1 MSVLLTRLI
10 RGGAP
15 NMALRGS
22 TLFLR
27 FALSFYIV
35 SQLGLASAGVYGLA
49 IGAIGIVPATVGWGL
64 NYFVS
69 REVVGHTPATA
80 APLIRDRLIIT
91 FASLLAGTLIA
102 VPVLIWQTGEITQTQ
117 VLILIL
123 LWLET
128 LALDIYMP
136 MIGLE
141 LALFANVLVF
151 VRSALWIPIVV
162 GIGFAV
168 PALKTLD
175 MIFIGWILSHLLA
188 IGMLFVYLRR
198 WPMKAGLREEKK
210 LSVLV
215 NRARRAWYIYF
226 SDLGIVGLGYADRF
240 ILNALLG
247 LVATGIYSFYFSITN
262 ALQTLISTAV
272 VQLALPRMVRAFRGG
287 DPAEWQAE
295 LRRQMIKTL
304 TFAAVF
310 SVGIFLATEMI
321 FYFAPPGRF
330 PVFRVLLAIML
341 LAATIRSGSD
351 LLNVSITSM
360 GRDRMYAVNNVAGVI
375 VAIAFGTGFMYFF
388 GLIGAGLSAAATA
401 STLFIVRLVYLR
413 HVLSKM
419 KQSDLSPDPHMA
431 TANDPE
437 TGMPQR

>member
-128 LALDIYMP
+128 VALDIYMP

-162 GIGFAV
+162 AIGFAV

-188 IGMLFVYLRR
+188 IAMLFVYLRR

-287 DPAEWQAE
+287 NPAEWQAE

-310 SVGIFLATEMI
+310 SVGIFLATELI

-413 HVLSKM
+413 HVLRKM
-419 KQSDLSPDPHMA
+419 KQPDPAPGPRME
-431 TANDPE
+431 TANDPA
-437 TGMPQR
+437 TGIPQR

>member
-1 MSVLLTRLI
+1 MSVILTRLI

-15 NMALRGS
+15 NMVLRGS

-69 REVVGHTPATA
+69 REVVGHTPDTA

-91 FASLLAGTLIA
+91 FLSLLTGTLIA

-128 LALDIYMP
+128 IALDLYMP

-141 LALFANVLVF
+141 LALFANVLIF

-162 GIGFAV
+162 AIGFAV
-168 PALKTLD
+168 PALQTLD

-188 IGMLFVYLRR
+188 IAMLVIYLRR
-198 WPMKAGLREEKK
+198 WPVKAGLREGKK
-210 LSVLV
+210 LNVLIR
-215 NRARRAWYIYF
+215 RARTSWYIYF

-287 DPAEWQAE
+287 NPDVWQAE
-295 LRRQMIKTL
+295 LRQQMIKTL
-304 TFAAVF
+304 SFAGVLSLA
-310 SVGIFLATEMI
+310 IFGATEII
-321 FYFAPPGRF
+321 FRVAPQGHF
-330 PVFRVLLAIML
+330 PVYRMLLAIML

-360 GRDRMYAVNNVAGVI
+360 GRDRAYATTNVVGV
-375 VAIAFGTGFMYFF
+375 VLAVCFGAGFMWLF
-388 GLIGAGLSAAATA
+388 GLIGAGISAVATA
-401 STLFIVRLVYLR
+401 STLFVIRFVYLR
-413 HVLSKM
+413 HITAILRA
-419 KQSDLSPDPHMA
+419 HRAGAA
-431 TANDPE
+431 TDGTP
-437 TGMPQR
+437 

>member
-287 DPAEWQAE
+287 NPAEWQAE

-310 SVGIFLATEMI
+310 SVGIFLATELI

-413 HVLSKM
+413 HVLRKM
-419 KQSDLSPDPHMA
+419 KQPDPAPGPQMEP
-431 TANDPE
+431 ANDPA

>member
-162 GIGFAV
+162 GIGFAI

-188 IGMLFVYLRR
+188 IAMLFVYLRR
-198 WPMKAGLREEKK
+198 WPMKAGLREQKK

-287 DPAEWQAE
+287 DPVEWQAE

-310 SVGIFLATEMI
+310 SVGIFLATELI

-401 STLFIVRLVYLR
+401 STLFIVRLLYLR
-413 HVLSKM
+413 HVLAKM
-419 KQSDLSPDPHMA
+419 KQHEPVPA
-431 TANDPE
+431 VG
-437 TGMPQR
+437 TGSVTEMPRP

>member
-69 REVVGHTPATA
+69 REVVGHTPDTA

-91 FASLLAGTLIA
+91 FLSLLAGTLIA

-128 LALDIYMP
+128 VALDIYMP

-162 GIGFAV
+162 AIGFAV

-188 IGMLFVYLRR
+188 IAMLFVYLRR
-198 WPMKAGLREEKK
+198 WPMKAGLREQKK

-287 DPAEWQAE
+287 DPVEWQAE

-310 SVGIFLATEMI
+310 SVGIFLATELI

-413 HVLSKM
+413 HVLQKM
-419 KQSDLSPDPHMA
+419 KQ
-431 TANDPE
+431 PE
-437 TGMPQR
+437 PVSHAGGGSVTEMPQR

>member
-162 GIGFAV
+162 GIGFAI

-287 DPAEWQAE
+287 NPAEWQAE

-310 SVGIFLATEMI
+310 SVGIFLATELI

-401 STLFIVRLVYLR
+401 STLFIVRLLYLR
-413 HVLSKM
+413 HVLAKM
-419 KQSDLSPDPHMA
+419 KQ
-431 TANDPE
+431 PE
-437 TGMPQR
+437 PVPAAGTGSVTEMPRP

>member
-102 VPVLIWQTGEITQTQ
+102 VPVLVWQTGEITQTQ

-128 LALDIYMP
+128 VALDIYMP

-162 GIGFAV
+162 AIGFAV

-188 IGMLFVYLRR
+188 LGMLFVYLRR

-287 DPAEWQAE
+287 DPVEWQAE

-310 SVGIFLATEMI
+310 SVGIFLATELI
-321 FYFAPPGRF
+321 FHFAPAGRF
-330 PVFRVLLAIML
+330 PVFRMLLAIML

-401 STLFIVRLVYLR
+401 STLFIVRLLYLR
-413 HVLSKM
+413 HVLAKM
-419 KQSDLSPDPHMA
+419 KQPEPGPDAGTGSA
-431 TANDPE
+431 TE
-437 TGMPQR
+437 MPRP

>member
-15 NMALRGS
+15 NMVLRGS

-102 VPVLIWQTGEITQTQ
+102 VPVLVWQTGQITETQ
-117 VLILIL
+117 ILILIL

-128 LALDIYMP
+128 VALDIYMP

-162 GIGFAV
+162 AIGFAV

-188 IGMLFVYLRR
+188 LGMLFVYLRR

-310 SVGIFLATEMI
+310 SVGIFLATELI

-330 PVFRVLLAIML
+330 PVFRVLLGIML

-401 STLFIVRLVYLR
+401 STLFIVRLLYLR
-413 HVLSKM
+413 HVLAKM
-419 KQSDLSPDPHMA
+419 KQPEPVPDVGMESA
-431 TANDPE
+431 TE
-437 TGMPQR
+437 MPQP

>member
-49 IGAIGIVPATVGWGL
+49 IGAISIVPATVGWGL

-287 DPAEWQAE
+287 NPAEWQAE

-310 SVGIFLATEMI
+310 SVGIFLATELI

-401 STLFIVRLVYLR
+401 SSPAASPIAT
-413 HVLSKM
+413 HQLSWRASSSASSVSVPAVTTRTM
-419 KQSDLSPDPHMA
+419 PRA
-431 TANDPE
+431 TSAL
-437 TGMPQR
+437 

>member
-310 SVGIFLATEMI
+310 SVGIFLATELI

>member
-91 FASLLAGTLIA
+91 VSSLLAGTLIA

-117 VLILIL
+117 ILILIL

-188 IGMLFVYLRR
+188 IAMLFVYLRR

-210 LSVLV
+210 LRVLV

-287 DPAEWQAE
+287 NPAEWQAE

-310 SVGIFLATEMI
+310 SIGIFLATELI

-419 KQSDLSPDPHMA
+419 KQPDPAPGPRMA
-431 TANDPE
+431 TANDPA
-437 TGMPQR
+437 TGMPQP

>member
-1 MSVLLTRLI
+1 MV
-10 RGGAP
+10 
-15 NMALRGS
+15 LRGS

-69 REVVGHTPATA
+69 REVVGHTPDTA

-128 LALDIYMP
+128 VALDIYMP

-162 GIGFAV
+162 AIGFAV

-188 IGMLFVYLRR
+188 LGMLFVYLQR

-295 LRRQMIKTL
+295 LRRQMIKTM

-310 SVGIFLATEMI
+310 SVGIFLATELI
-321 FYFAPPGRF
+321 FHFAPAGRF

-401 STLFIVRLVYLR
+401 STLFIVRLLYLR
-413 HVLSKM
+413 HVLAKM
-419 KQSDLSPDPHMA
+419 KQPEPVPDAGMGSA
-431 TANDPE
+431 TE
-437 TGMPQR
+437 MPRP

>member
-102 VPVLIWQTGEITQTQ
+102 VPVLIWQTGGITQTQ

-162 GIGFAV
+162 GIGFAI

-188 IGMLFVYLRR
+188 IAMLFVYLRR

-210 LSVLV
+210 LRVLV
-215 NRARRAWYIYF
+215 TRARRAWYIYF

-287 DPAEWQAE
+287 NPAEWQAE

-310 SVGIFLATEMI
+310 SVGIFLATELI

-401 STLFIVRLVYLR
+401 STLFIVRLLYLR
-413 HVLSKM
+413 HVLAKM
-419 KQSDLSPDPHMA
+419 KQ
-431 TANDPE
+431 PE
-437 TGMPQR
+437 PVPAAGTGSVTEMPRP

>member
-80 APLIRDRLIIT
+80 APLIRDSLIIT

-310 SVGIFLATEMI
+310 SVGIFLATELI

>member
-1 MSVLLTRLI
+1 
-10 RGGAP
+10 
-15 NMALRGS
+15 MALRGS

-117 VLILIL
+117 VLILVL

-310 SVGIFLATEMI
+310 SVGIFLATELI

>member
-69 REVVGHTPATA
+69 REVVGHTPDTA

-91 FASLLAGTLIA
+91 FLSLLAGTLIA
-102 VPVLIWQTGEITQTQ
+102 VPVLIWQTAEITQTQ

-128 LALDIYMP
+128 VALDIYMP

-162 GIGFAV
+162 AIGFAV

-188 IGMLFVYLRR
+188 IAMLFVYLRR
-198 WPMKAGLREEKK
+198 WPMKAGLREQKK

-287 DPAEWQAE
+287 DPVEWQAE

-310 SVGIFLATEMI
+310 SVGIFLATELI

-413 HVLSKM
+413 HVLQKM
-419 KQSDLSPDPHMA
+419 KQPEPVSHAGGGSA
-431 TANDPE
+431 TE
-437 TGMPQR
+437 MPQR

>member
-1 MSVLLTRLI
+1 
-10 RGGAP
+10 
-15 NMALRGS
+15 
-22 TLFLR
+22 
-27 FALSFYIV
+27 
-35 SQLGLASAGVYGLA
+35 
-49 IGAIGIVPATVGWGL
+49 
-64 NYFVS
+64 
-69 REVVGHTPATA
+69 
-80 APLIRDRLIIT
+80 
-91 FASLLAGTLIA
+91 

-310 SVGIFLATEMI
+310 SVGIFLATELI

>member
-49 IGAIGIVPATVGWGL
+49 IGASGIVPATVGWGL

>member
-117 VLILIL
+117 ILILIL

-310 SVGIFLATEMI
+310 SVGIFLATELI

-419 KQSDLSPDPHMA
+419 KQSDLSPVPHMA

>member
-15 NMALRGS
+15 NMVLRGS

-35 SQLGLASAGVYGLA
+35 SQLGLAAAGVYGLA

-102 VPVLIWQTGEITQTQ
+102 VPVLVWQTGGITQTQ

-128 LALDIYMP
+128 VALDIYMP

-162 GIGFAV
+162 AIGFAL
-168 PALKTLD
+168 PALRTLD
-175 MIFIGWILSHLLA
+175 MIFIGWILSHVLA
-188 IGMLFVYLRR
+188 IAMLFVYLRR
-198 WPMKAGLREEKK
+198 WPMKASLREEKK

-215 NRARRAWYIYF
+215 TRARRAWYIYF

-287 DPAEWQAE
+287 DPVEWQAE
-295 LRRQMIKTL
+295 LRRQMMKTM

-321 FYFAPPGRF
+321 FYFAPAGRF

-401 STLFIVRLVYLR
+401 STLFIVRLLYLR
-413 HVLSKM
+413 HVLRKM
-419 KQSDLSPDPHMA
+419 KQPEPFSQTGGGSA
-431 TANDPE
+431 TE
-437 TGMPQR
+437 MPRP

>member
-117 VLILIL
+117 VLILVL

-310 SVGIFLATEMI
+310 SVGIFLATELI